1 MEHLHK
7 KLLTYAYNITG
18 CYEDAKDMV
27 QDTLEKYIAIDKTGI
42 GNESNY
48 LVKAV
53 INTAINFKN
62 RQKRQKG
69 YGIWLPEP
77 IATEHADTRLLRE
90 QTAGYSLLVLME
102 RLNARERAVFILKEG
117 LDYKHEE
124 IAELLDISPEN
135 SRQLLTRS
143 RKALK
148 NQSFQPATSTPPQL
162 LEQYIH
168 SLTEADI
175 EGLQQLLIDDIR
187 LMADGGQKVK
197 VIRDMVIGKA
207 ATASLLQ
214 YVYALFLHHTQYVC
228 TTVNHQPAVC
238 FYKNDKIYACQ
249 IMELDPTGKICNIYS
264 VIDPEKLRLLE
275 QNT

>member
-1 MEHLHK
+1 
-7 KLLTYAYNITG
+7 
-18 CYEDAKDMV
+18 MV
-27 QDTLEKYIAIDKTGI
+27 QDTLEKYIAVDKTVI

-62 RQKRQKG
+62 RQQRQKG
-69 YGIWLPEP
+69 YGVWLPDP
-77 IATEHADTRLLRE
+77 IATERADTQLLRE

-124 IAELLDISPEN
+124 IAALLDITAEN

-175 EGLQQLLIDDIR
+175 EGLQQLLIEDIR

-228 TTVNHQPAVC
+228 TTVNHQPALC
-238 FYKNDKIYACQ
+238 FYRNNKIYACQ
-249 IMELDPTGKICNIYS
+249 IMELNATGQICNIYS

-275 QNT
+275 QSA